1 MSCCYKEFYNGSGF
15 SLFCGGF
22 VKYIPES
29 FANNERI
36 SNFAAHFED
45 VIKNN
50 IIN

>member
-1 MSCCYKEFYNGSGF
+1 MLMHWWKKK
-15 SLFCGGF
+15 
-22 VKYIPES
+22 KYELLSES